1 MTLEK
6 ILLVEQNAR
15 IIEMLVESFVRRFNA
30 HITCVASAAD
40 ALDVEMFEPHSI
52 AVIDTRIE
60 DMDAI
65 TLAMRLRELG
75 DRPVI
80 LMGSDPTTADVIEA
94 MRCGVTDFFTKPF
107 EIEALL
113 DCMARAIAAHRK
125 RCAGIQ
131 RHDRTRRVLR
141 RVIRERRALN
151 ERVELICKDLVG
163 AHKRLTS
170 RVMAREQQV
179 VVAANNES
187 TDSVQPRKVC

>member
-113 DCMARAIAAHRK
+113 DCMAAPSQPIA
-125 RCAGIQ
+125 
-131 RHDRTRRVLR
+131 
-141 RVIRERRALN
+141 N
-151 ERVELICKDLVG
+151 
-163 AHKRLTS
+163 
-170 RVMAREQQV
+170 
-179 VVAANNES
+179 VAPVFNGTIEHAACCGESFANGG
-187 TDSVQPRKVC
+187 P